1 MKDREA
7 KEIIAEQIAIKL
19 QKLQEKRL
27 LMRQNLADFEA
38 ENSNF
43 EDESKEVDDNCGLMY
58 LNEATLLQNIKLR
71 YNKDKIY
78 TFVANILIAI
88 NPYDDIRN
96 LYDNRTIKAYMGK
109 SLGTM
114 PPHVFAIADKAFRDM
129 KVLKTSQSIIVSGEE
144 LFLARKFKLF

>member
-1 MKDREA
+1 
-7 KEIIAEQIAIKL
+7 
-19 QKLQEKRL
+19 
-27 LMRQNLADFEA
+27 
-38 ENSNF
+38 
-43 EDESKEVDDNCGLMY
+43 MY

-129 KVLKTSQSIIVSGEE
+129 KVLKTSQSIIVSGE
-144 LFLARKFKLF
+144 LFLARKFKFKFYCSLKKYI

>member
-1 MKDREA
+1 
-7 KEIIAEQIAIKL
+7 
-19 QKLQEKRL
+19 
-27 LMRQNLADFEA
+27 
-38 ENSNF
+38 
-43 EDESKEVDDNCGLMY
+43 MY

-144 LFLARKFKLF
+144 LFLARKFKFILVGFYVRFLARKFKFKLAKLNKKYLAFFVNK